1 MTWRKQAS
9 ENIVQDAR
17 EGTASASDGE
27 KRVISCPD
35 QGKASYGRI
44 CDTCAHHRKRHC
56 MRYGIRVLGDSTCEY
71 WRPWFLLDAV
81 EGKGKGGR

>member
-1 MTWRKQAS
+1 MNGFDVEHDSAQ
-9 ENIVQDAR
+9 NAR

-27 KRVISCPD
+27 KRVISCHGQD
-35 QGKASYGRI
+35 GASYGRI

-81 EGKGKGGR
+81 EGKGKWGR